1 MKKISLILLLLV
13 NIFSCS
19 ERDYHNYMLRETML
33 SSKQAVEIEKLQ
45 ALDAESSKPDKKY
58 CKSYEKGFGS
68 FTYSC
73 DK

>member
-1 MKKISLILLLLV
+1 MKKISLILILFLSL
-13 NIFSCS
+13 FSCS

-45 ALDAESSKPDKKY
+45 ELDSKSSKPDKKY
-58 CKSYEKGFGS
+58 CKSYEKGYGS